1 MVDAAPALRD
11 QIEMHTSAH
20 VFASK
25 GKKDKEDE
33 EEKKRKARARQAAI
47 LQQMKS
53 RQAAFESQLLMAGNA
68 KQKLQPQ

>member
-1 MVDAAPALRD
+1 MADAAPQLRD
-11 QIEMHTSAH
+11 LIEVHTSEY

-25 GKKDKEDE
+25 GKRDKEDE

-53 RQAAFESQLLMAGNA
+53 RQAAFESQLLMAGIHR
-68 KQKLQPQ
+68 